1 MEGHLCSCCFDGNGW
16 SGSQWQHW
24 FWMPILE
31 VMEQIGADE
40 NGIIGILWSSQAQNT
55 NQISRKMSLDMTI
68 SNSLFQLHWLAGVS
82 ECQVQSD
89 SRNLFQFVHKQ
100 HLLQVKLKTQM
111 CAVRR
116 DFVQFLRSLLALEHP
131 KIARNGDFWGR
142 RHFKPKNRH
151 F

>member
-1 MEGHLCSCCFDGNGW
+1 
-16 SGSQWQHW
+16 
-24 FWMPILE
+24 MPILE

-89 SRNLFQFVHKQ
+89 SRNLFQFVGKPV
-100 HLLQVKLKTQM
+100 LSVRDNMKL
-111 CAVRR
+111 R
-116 DFVQFLRSLLALEHP
+116 
-131 KIARNGDFWGR
+131 
-142 RHFKPKNRH
+142 
-151 F
+151 